1 MSRNC
6 SSRIKFVMTIIAVFG
21 MLLPGCGRGLS
32 ESDVA
37 YAGPMLDN
45 ILTGI
50 ADRDY
55 GKFSRDFSEK
65 MKDTVK
71 EEDFD
76 SLITTLDTKLGEY
89 AERSFSSA
97 GQTKTA
103 GGTITLVTYR
113 ARYSKESNVTIKVY
127 FSENHDAKS
136 IEGLLIDSPSLHE

>member
-1 MSRNC
+1 MSRNYLW
-6 SSRIKFVMTIIAVFG
+6 RIKFVMTTIAILG
-21 MLLPGCGRGLS
+21 MLLTSCGSGLS

-45 ILTGI
+45 ILQGI
-50 ADRDY
+50 AEKDY

-71 EEDFD
+71 EEDFY
-76 SLITTLDTKLGEY
+76 SLVTTLNTKLGEY
-89 AERSFSSA
+89 QARSFSNA

-113 ARYSKESNVTIKVY
+113 ARYSKESNTTIKIY
-127 FSENHDAKS
+127 FGENNGDKL
-136 IEGLLIDSPSLHE
+136 IEGFLIDAPALQQ